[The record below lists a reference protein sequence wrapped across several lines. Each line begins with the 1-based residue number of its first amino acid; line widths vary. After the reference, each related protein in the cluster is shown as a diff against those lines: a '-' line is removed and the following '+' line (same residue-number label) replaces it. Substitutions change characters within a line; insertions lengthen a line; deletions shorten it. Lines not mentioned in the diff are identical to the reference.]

1 MRASRGLKWENKMYK
16 LKRSIEYGKRK
27 RRFRHLKGLVKHSFG
42 MREHKSKAC
51 KGTKRLK
58 FKSKLRKIEPQILVQ
73 AAFTK
78 WEREPGFEVEVVTQ
92 SEARE

>member
-1 MRASRGLKWENKMYK
+1 MVE
-16 LKRSIEYGKRK
+16 
-27 RRFRHLKGLVKHSFG
+27 HSLG

-73 AAFTK
+73 AALTK
-78 WEREPGFEVEVVTQ
+78 WEREPEFEVEVVTQ